1 MTSPRGTLAELY
13 GKVESVEG
21 TAPSGNW
28 ARLPFVSF
36 DLGGQVP
43 LVADPT
49 LGLALGRSQPAPYQG
64 NLAVALTGELP
75 IDLNNAGF
83 WLNALFGAP
92 TTTGTGPY
100 VDVWKPA
107 AAGTALPT
115 ISLEGKLH
123 STAATR
129 YHLRTAIKAN
139 TLGIRW
145 DGSTGRQ
152 TMSIGLIGRTA
163 ADSASSAAGTPTTAA
178 YSCHLKQRWVFKIG
192 GSAVADITGFDVSFS
207 NGLDPYMTTRDQ
219 ADGAAYAIDEG
230 LIELTGSFTYRA
242 AASTFYDD
250 AEALTAREL
259 TLVNELSSGND
270 ITFGMGTIYFERPSA
285 PIQGPGA
292 IQQTIPFR
300 AAYDSSDAAMLVV
313 TRNRT
318 A

>member
-21 TAPSGNW
+21 TAPTGNW
-28 ARLPFVSF
+28 ARLPFVSS

-43 LVADPT
+43 LVADPI
-49 LGLALGRSQPAPYQG
+49 LGLALGRNAPAPYQG
-64 NLAVALTGELP
+64 NLAVAITAEVPL
-75 IDLNNAGF
+75 DLNNAGF
-83 WLNALFGAP
+83 WLGALFGSP
-92 TTTGTGPY
+92 TTTGSGPY
-100 VDVWKPA
+100 ADVWKPA

-129 YHLRTAIKAN
+129 YHLRKAVKAN
-139 TLGIRW
+139 TLALRW

-163 ADSASSAAGTPTTAA
+163 ADSGSSVAGTPTTAA
-178 YSCHLKQRWVFKIG
+178 YSCHLKQRWIMKVD
-192 GSAVADITGFDVSFS
+192 GSAVADITGFELNFS
-207 NGLDPYMTTRDQ
+207 NGLEAYNTVRDQ

-230 LIELTGSFTYRA
+230 NIELTGSFTYRA

-250 AEALTAREL
+250 AEANTARQL
-259 TLVNELSSGND
+259 DFINELSSGND
-270 ITFGMGTIYFERPSA
+270 INFGLGTIYFERPST

-292 IQQTIPFR
+292 VQQTVPFR
-300 AAYDSSDAAMLVV
+300 ASYDTSDTAMLVV